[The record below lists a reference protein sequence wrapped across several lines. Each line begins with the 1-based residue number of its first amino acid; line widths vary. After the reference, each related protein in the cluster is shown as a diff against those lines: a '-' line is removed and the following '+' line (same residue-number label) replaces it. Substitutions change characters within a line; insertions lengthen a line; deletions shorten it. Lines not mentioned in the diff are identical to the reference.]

1 MARCPRCGRE
11 NPDDARY
18 CAGCGIELAPS
29 REAARKTVTVVFCD
43 LVGSTSLG
51 EQVDPEAVRRAM
63 ARYFEAARAGLE
75 GHGGTIE
82 KYIGDAVMAVF
93 GIPQVHEDDALR
105 AVKAAADIRER
116 VTALGGQ
123 LADELG
129 HRLEIRIGVN
139 TGEVVAADSTA
150 GHAFVTGDAVNV
162 AARLEQSAEPGDIL
176 LGERTY
182 ELVRHSIVAE
192 RSNLTLR
199 GKSLPVAAWRLLDI
213 GVAPL
218 DRHALRGSPLVAR
231 REELAMLSGVL
242 DRVIASRSCQ
252 VGTIIGEPGIGKSRL
267 ARELV
272 DVAGEGCLVVTGQCL
287 SYGEGITFWPL
298 VEIVRQLTPG
308 DDGLET
314 VLAGDPDAVL
324 IAARIRGALGTA
336 GSPGP
341 AEETAWAFR
350 RLFERVARQRPVIMV
365 VDDLH
370 WAEPTL
376 LDLLEYVIGFTTDA
390 PLLLL
395 CLARPEFL
403 EQRPAWANRNSGA
416 LLMLEPLADR
426 DAAALVDGLISGA
439 ALSKADRGRL
449 VSTAEGNPLFLEQIV
464 AHRLEH
470 RDEEAV
476 VPPSVEALL
485 AARIDLLK
493 PPERATIVRASVEGR
508 DFHRG
513 AVVELLGADAAAA
526 IDSSLDSLVRKGL
539 IEPRR
544 PELPDEVGYR
554 FGHQLIRDAAYAA
567 APKELRADL
576 HRRYADWLERRVG
589 DGGTEYEE
597 IIGYHLEQAY
607 RYLPELRQPDAE
619 LGYRAGERLGRA
631 GERALARGDA
641 SAARNLLER
650 ATELGGDHAPPVVW
664 HALGVARLQGG
675 DFALADEALLTA
687 AARAD
692 DLGDERAAA
701 RAALERAGLTI
712 WTGGMDPDGLQ
723 AAVERAIA
731 TLEPLQDELGL
742 AKAWLT
748 LVQVHN
754 GRLEIAKWER
764 AATRALGHAR
774 LASSPADEAQAI
786 MWRCAAML
794 LGVTPI
800 GEAIAVCNQILTEA
814 HGPLAETAVLQI
826 VGPLRMMAGDVA
838 EGRALFDRATE
849 LHLDLGMK
857 FMAAIWTTARALG
870 ELGAAEF
877 QGAEAFLRG
886 SIATLEEMGERGAL
900 STQAVFLAHALCA
913 LKRYDEAVPY
923 LDMSAEMTEP
933 QDLVNQIL
941 IPAGRARVL
950 AAAGDSKAAVRMA
963 REAVELVDRT
973 DATDMRALARTA
985 LAEAFRAADRP
996 QDEGATL
1003 REALALYEFR
1013 GLPAHAALAR
1023 ERLAELRAVAASS

>member
-1 MARCPRCGRE
+1 MASCPRCGRH

-18 CAGCGIELAPS
+18 CAGCGFDLAS
-29 REAARKTVTVVFCD
+29 GGEAARKLVTVVFCD

-51 EQVDPEAVRRAM
+51 ESVDPEAVRRAM
-63 ARYFEAARAGLE
+63 GRYFDAARSALE

-93 GIPQVHEDDALR
+93 GIPRVHEDDAFR
-105 AVKAAADIRER
+105 AVKAAVEVRDR

-139 TGEVVAADSTA
+139 TGDVIAGDSTA
-150 GHAFVTGDAVNV
+150 GYAFVTGDAVNV
-162 AARLEQSAEPGDIL
+162 AARLEQAAAPGEIL
-176 LGERTY
+176 LGARTY
-182 ELVRHSIVAE
+182 ELVRQVVSAE
-192 RSNLTLR
+192 RGDLTLR
-199 GKSLPVAAWRLLDI
+199 GKSSPVPAWRLVGI
-213 GVAPL
+213 GIEEP
-218 DRHALRGSPLVAR
+218 DRLGPVGSPLVAR
-231 REELAMLSGVL
+231 REELGVL
-242 DRVIASRSCQ
+242 HAVLERAIASRSCQ
-252 VGTIIGEPGIGKSRL
+252 VITVIGEPGIGKSRL

-272 DVAGEGCLVVTGQCL
+272 ESTGDRCRIVTGQCL
-287 SYGEGITFWPL
+287 SYGEGITYWPL
-298 VEIVRQLTPG
+298 AEIVRQLTSG
-308 DDGLET
+308 DSPLEA
-314 VLAGDPDAVL
+314 VLAGAPDTAL
-324 IAARIRGALGTA
+324 IAARIRGALGIEA
-336 GSPGP
+336 SPGP

-350 RLFERVARQRPVIMV
+350 LLFERVARQRPLIVMI
-365 VDDLH
+365 DDLH

-376 LDLLEYVIGFTTDA
+376 VDLLEYVIGFASDA
-390 PLLLL
+390 PLLIL

-403 EQRPAWANRNSGA
+403 EQRPSWADRDGGA
-416 LLMLEPLADR
+416 LLKLEPLGER
-426 DAAALVDGLISGA
+426 DAAMLVDGLASGTGLSGA
-439 ALSKADRGRL
+439 DRDRL
-449 VSTAEGNPLFLEQIV
+449 VSVAEGNPLFLEQIV

-470 RDEEAV
+470 RGEEVV

-485 AARIDLLK
+485 SARIDLLNAD
-493 PPERATIVRASVEGR
+493 ERAVIVRASVEGR

-607 RYLPELRQPDAE
+607 RYLLELRQPDAE

-701 RAALERAGLTI
+701 RVALERAGLAI

-723 AAVERAIA
+723 AAAERAIA

-814 HGPLAETAVLQI
+814 HGPLAETAVLQV

-886 SIATLEEMGERGAL
+886 SIATLEEMGERGTL

-913 LKRYDEAVPY
+913 LKRSDEAVPY

-1003 REALALYEFR
+1003 REALALYELR

-1023 ERLAELRAVAASS
+1023 RRLAELQAVAASS